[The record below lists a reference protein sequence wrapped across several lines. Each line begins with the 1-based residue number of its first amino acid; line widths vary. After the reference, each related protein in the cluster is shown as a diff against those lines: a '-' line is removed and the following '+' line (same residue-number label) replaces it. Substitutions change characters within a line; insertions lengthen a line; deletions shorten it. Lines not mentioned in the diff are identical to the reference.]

1 MHNSLI
7 RKAAVLG
14 AAAIAL
20 AQSPATAA
28 EWTSFAIGQLN
39 SFSFAHAHRPDGQFI
54 FGSNGQLSIQTTFGA
69 PGTTPVANTG
79 PVTFDPSFIAIRSAS
94 EGLIGAGGFGGA
106 SGLYRFDPGAPG
118 TSINSGAL
126 ATLQNYAAAFWTHP
140 TSGRQGW
147 LIIGGNGTPGDF
159 ANATNLSFV
168 STDGQTKGAL
178 TGDLC
183 SYSGGID
190 VDAAGNVFIA
200 LADVTP
206 EENNRVIKFT
216 ADQVDGAVNGL
227 LTATPATLTR
237 SAATNVLQGD
247 ASSSLAVDSA
257 GRIWLGGYQIAHLQ
271 AFDPATG
278 VTRRFLPDH
287 APLPGASGPPS
298 YAVRQ
303 FTRNGAGFVSF
314 LANDSFYTFGS
325 TLSLGYKAVADLH
338 VRSVQFTATQQT
350 VTESAGTVNV
360 ALSITPAPQVKVT
373 VPLVWSGTATRGK
386 DYTSTATSVTFEPGS
401 TSKTVAI
408 KVTNDIEDEPVDLE
422 TIILTLGAPAPV
434 AQAGWGALGTE
445 KFTLTISDDDVK
457 PAIAAVQ
464 SFGTLKVGAPVNYQV
479 VNTGAPALKWTA
491 SGLPPGLKID
501 AKTGIISGIPT
512 AAEEYDQVWITA
524 TNAAGTSTSVAL
536 ILNVLPFP
544 QAATGSFA
552 GLVDRT
558 GTATGGLGARVSLTT
573 TSKATYTGKIEI
585 GKSSYAIKGVMD
597 FSNADPQGT
606 ATFKHAGADLVLGFT
621 LDSTTGVLAG
631 TLPGGATLEG
641 ARALTSTSLTGPHN
655 FAANVQGGAT
665 ADVPEGATFGSVRVS
680 ASAIAAVTGVAADGT
695 AYTSSGP
702 LLEDGAFLV
711 YQGLYKVPG
720 SILGKAT
727 ISANA
732 ARSVSGELTW
742 SKPSQGSGN
751 LYATGWAS
759 PLTLTV
765 RGGKYRPAAGATLP
779 MNLAPGATT
788 NNARAILSKGGIG
801 TLATDPL
808 NLPFRISSTTAFAI
822 ASPHKLTFKNDT
834 GLVTG
839 TVVIGTGA
847 AKKSLPV
854 QALLVPDETTADPF
868 DSRGEGFFL
877 APLSASQ
884 TRSGAVRMEPLP

>member
-20 AQSPATAA
+20 AQNPATAA
-28 EWTSFAIGQLN
+28 EWTSFAVGQLN

-69 PGTTPVANTG
+69 PGATAVANTG
-79 PVTFDPSFIAIRSAS
+79 PVTFDPSFIAIRSAT

-106 SGLYRFDPGAPG
+106 SGLHLFDPGAPT
-118 TSINSGAL
+118 TSITSNAL
-126 ATLQNYAAAFWTHP
+126 ATVQNYAATFWTHP

-159 ANATNLSFV
+159 ANATNLYYV

-183 SYSGGID
+183 SYSGGMD
-190 VDAAGNVFIA
+190 LDASGNVFIA

-206 EENNRVIKFT
+206 EENNQVIRFT
-216 ADQVDGAVNGL
+216 ADQIDAAVNGL
-227 LTATPATLTR
+227 LTATPAPLAR
-237 SAATNVLQGD
+237 SAATNVFKGD

-271 AFDPATG
+271 AYDPLTG

-287 APLPGASGPPS
+287 APLSGASGPPS

-303 FTRNGAGFVSF
+303 FTRNGAGFISF
-314 LANDSFYTFGS
+314 LANDSFYTVGS
-325 TLSLGYKAVADLH
+325 TLTLGYKAVADLN

-350 VTESAGTVNV
+350 VSEAAGTVNV
-360 ALSITPAPQVKVT
+360 SISITPAPQVKVT
-373 VPLVWSGTATRGK
+373 VPLVWSGTAAKGK

-401 TSKTVAI
+401 SSKTVAI
-408 KVTNDIEDEPVDLE
+408 KVVNDIEDEPVDVE
-422 TIILTLGAPAPV
+422 TVIITLGAPSPV
-434 AQAGWGALGTE
+434 AQAGWGATGTE
-445 KFTLTISDDDVK
+445 KFTLSITDDDVK

-464 SFGTLKVGAPVNYQV
+464 NFGTLKVGAPVNYQV
-479 VNTGAPALKWTA
+479 INTGAPALKWTA

-501 AKTGIISGIPT
+501 SKTGVISGTPT
-512 AAEEYDQVWITA
+512 SAEEYDQVWITA

-552 GLVDRT
+552 GLVDRL
-558 GTATGGLGARVSLTT
+558 GTSTGGLGARVSLTT

-597 FSNADPQGT
+597 FSNAHPEGT
-606 ATFKHAGADLVLGFT
+606 AAFKHAGANLVLGFT
-621 LDSTTGVLAG
+621 LDSNTGLLEG

-665 ADVPEGATFGSVRVS
+665 PDVPEGATFGSVKVS
-680 ASAIAAVTGVAADGT
+680 ASAIAAVAGVAADGT

-702 LLEDGAFLV
+702 LLEDGSFLI
-711 YQGLYKVPG
+711 YQALYKVPG
-720 SILGKAT
+720 SILGRPKIAT
-727 ISANA
+727 DA
-732 ARSVSGELTW
+732 ARSVSGDLTW
-742 SKPSQGSGN
+742 SKPAQGSGN
-751 LYATGWAS
+751 LYAAGWTN

-765 RGGKYRPAAGATLP
+765 RGGKYRPAAGATMP
-779 MNLAPGATT
+779 MNLPPGATT
-788 NNARAILSKGGIG
+788 NNARAVLTKGGLG
-801 TLATDPL
+801 ALATDPL
-808 NLPFRISSTTAFAI
+808 SLPLRIYSATAFSI

-839 TVVIGTGA
+839 TVVLGTGA
-847 AKKSLPV
+847 AKKSLTV

-877 APLSASQ
+877 APLSTTQ